1 MVEDKQKQQSSK
13 GFPRVHQSLTCIFGP
28 DGIGGSHLHRLG
40 SQCFLAQGA
49 KTLAVGQG
57 ATTSHGAKLWIT
69 FSFIIRY
76 YQSLYVPL
84 EPPDPQSF
92 TASKFTDPVQCHAIH
107 IYSQNSSQG
116 RRSDPFETPGPWPLV
131 SNCCCWRSASSHC
144 DTKLRN
150 KKWMHRSV
158 ATRMTRTYIWI

>member
-1 MVEDKQKQQSSK
+1 M
-13 GFPRVHQSLTCIFGP
+13 
-28 DGIGGSHLHRLG
+28 
-40 SQCFLAQGA
+40 
-49 KTLAVGQG
+49 
-57 ATTSHGAKLWIT
+57 
-69 FSFIIRY
+69 Y
-76 YQSLYVPL
+76 
-84 EPPDPQSF
+84 
-92 TASKFTDPVQCHAIH
+92 
-107 IYSQNSSQG
+107 